1 MPLVLGPGA
10 RGHDF
15 GPSMRKY
22 QAAKRQYKDAKKRDL
37 YGQAGNARRQ
47 MDLAEAE
54 MIAYGAPGV
63 WCCAVVP
70 FSKTWH
76 AIREGRI
83 TPKMAAARDK
93 LAKAGRW
100 PLRG

>member
-1 MPLVLGPGA
+1 MLVFGA
-10 RGHDF
+10 GSGGRDF

-22 QAAKRQYKDAKKRDL
+22 QTAKRKWKEAKRRGL
-37 YGQAGNARRQ
+37 YGPEGEYRMA
-47 MDLAEAE
+47 MELAELE

-70 FSKTWH
+70 FSHTWH
-76 AIREGRI
+76 TIREGRI
-83 TPKMAAARDK
+83 TPKMQAARDK
-93 LAKAGRW
+93 LAQRGRW